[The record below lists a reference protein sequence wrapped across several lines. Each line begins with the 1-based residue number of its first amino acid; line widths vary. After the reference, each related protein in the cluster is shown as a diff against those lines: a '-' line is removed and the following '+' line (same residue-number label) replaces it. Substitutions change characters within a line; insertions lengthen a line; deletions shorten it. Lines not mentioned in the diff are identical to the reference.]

1 MAAVASVL
9 SAEAFMS
16 GASLVAHSSRT
27 TKNGPWIFM
36 ARSENSKRTSQQRS
50 SRGGPQEYGGN
61 YGGGNDYD
69 YSGGNLKYGTGKF
82 TQRESS
88 GGVNLSKNGRSMQDS
103 VYREDRN
110 NVDRARGRPR
120 GEFESFGSRMDEIED
135 LERGMGRGGGR
146 GGPREGM
153 RDRMM
158 RGGGGGRGG
167 GMDLYDMDEF
177 GDGPGIRDRMGG
189 SGLLRDMQDSGGR
202 SRESF
207 GYDDFGSPPKVMGGS
222 SRGRGGG
229 YRSNQF
235 ENSISNERRRYEEY
249 GHRMGEFGD
258 DEYSRGNGIIDFEST
273 GSRGGGRRMGG
284 GGSSNFDRLMGRGGG
299 RGGGRDH
306 YDEYEGGGGGD
317 YEMEDYRRGGLGGRG
332 MEHREDHGGDFGGRG
347 GGLLRDM
354 HR

>member
-1 MAAVASVL
+1 MQLTTSPSRSSSAPSNANAIFLFGAIVAAVASASVL

-27 TKNGPWIFM
+27 T
-36 ARSENSKRTSQQRS
+36 TSQQRS
-50 SRGGPQEYGGN
+50 SR
-61 YGGGNDYD
+61 GGNDYD

-82 TQRESS
+82 TQRESA

-103 VYREDRN
+103 VYREDRH
-110 NVDRARGRPR
+110 NVDRARGQPR
-120 GEFESFGSRMDEIED
+120 DFESFGSRMDEVED

-146 GGPREGM
+146 GGPREGL

-158 RGGGGGRGG
+158 RGGSGR
-167 GMDLYDMDEF
+167 GMDLHEMDEF

-189 SGLLRDMQDSGGR
+189 GGLLRDMQDSGGR
-202 SRESF
+202 GRES
-207 GYDDFGSPPKVMGGS
+207 YDEFGSPPKVMGGS

-235 ENSISNERRRYEEY
+235 ENSISNERRRFEEY
-249 GHRMGEFGD
+249 GHRMSEYGD

-299 RGGGRDH
+299 RGGGRD
-306 YDEYEGGGGGD
+306 YDEYEGGGGD
-317 YEMEDYRRGGLGGRG
+317 YEMEDYQRGGGGSRG
-332 MEHREDHGGDFGGRG
+332 MEHREDYRGDGGGRGGGG